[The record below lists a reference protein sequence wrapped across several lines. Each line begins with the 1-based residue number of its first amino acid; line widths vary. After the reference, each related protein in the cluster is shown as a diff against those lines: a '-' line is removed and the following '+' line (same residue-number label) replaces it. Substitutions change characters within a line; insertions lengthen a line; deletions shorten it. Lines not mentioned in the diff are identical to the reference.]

1 MLEVVH
7 LYKPSTLIFNTIIH
21 IQNRKQTIVN
31 GAPDIDYVDADP
43 ALDFCNWKG
52 RGGTESTQAGSL
64 IVYDTAELTMWYRP
78 DISERDRVLLND
90 DPSKVYEI
98 INIENVE
105 MRNQYMILKVQRVV
119 NA

>member
-1 MLEVVH
+1 MF
-7 LYKPSTLIFNTIIH
+7 KPDIQQMAIPIR
-21 IQNRKQTIVN
+21 IQNRKETIIN
-31 GAPDIDYVDADP
+31 GAPDIDYVDAAP
-43 ALDFCNWKG
+43 PLDFCNWKG

-64 IVYDTAELTMWYRP
+64 IVFDTAELTMWYRP

-90 DPSKVYEI
+90 DPNKVYEI
-98 INIENVE
+98 INVENVE